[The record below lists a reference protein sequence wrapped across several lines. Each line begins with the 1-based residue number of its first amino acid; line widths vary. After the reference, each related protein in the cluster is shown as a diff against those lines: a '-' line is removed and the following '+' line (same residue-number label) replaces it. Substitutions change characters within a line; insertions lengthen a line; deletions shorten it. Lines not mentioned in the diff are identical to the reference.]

1 LGSISLVSNLCNDYR
16 IEAAHITDYYL
27 RLVMATIAAVKDCYS
42 CRFKTNFQQFV
53 AFSETNIMRLG
64 WKISFA
70 PPEIVMLYGYSLPF

>member
-1 LGSISLVSNLCNDYR
+1 
-16 IEAAHITDYYL
+16 
-27 RLVMATIAAVKDCYS
+27 MATIAAVKDCYS